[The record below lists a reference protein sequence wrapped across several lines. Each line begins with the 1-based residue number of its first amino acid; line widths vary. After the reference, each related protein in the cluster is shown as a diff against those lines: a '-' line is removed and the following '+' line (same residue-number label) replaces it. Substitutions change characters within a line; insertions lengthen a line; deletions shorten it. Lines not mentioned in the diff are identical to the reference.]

1 MTNEISKDSSNFIK
15 ARDFFS
21 RRTKTAS
28 NSDILWSPRNVLDIA
43 TFYSISTFL
52 QLYENTTLSPTSQN
66 ELISIVTKYIIQ
78 ICLETVTCCSIYA
91 DEVTSVVSMC
101 MWMYVCVYMCIY
113 IYIYIVYIYICM
125 YIYIVC
131 MYIYICIYIVYICMY
146 IYIYI

>member
-78 ICLETVTCCSIYA
+78 ICLETVTCRSIYA

-101 MWMYVCVYMCIY
+101 MWMYVCLCICVYVYVYSIY
-113 IYIYIVYIYICM
+113 IYM
-125 YIYIVC
+125 YVC
-131 MYIYICIYIVYICMY
+131 ICIYI
-146 IYIYI
+146 